1 MPRGQADQAF
11 RRLAGLDAVH
21 RHLDAMVHRIAQ
33 QVHQRRVQ
41 LVQDVAVDLSGF
53 ALDLQSH
60 LLAQRASQ
68 VAHHARHA
76 AQAIAEGP
84 HAAGQ
89 RRVVQALRQM
99 PHAPAELVDLGRAF
113 GQLALGLLDDA
124 LGVVQRR
131 LHPRVDRLAG
141 QRRARTPS
149 SACPAPACMR
159 RSRSMDALNGAIQCD
174 STSVSLDSPSS
185 LFKVSAV
192 TRSTRSPSASA
203 WSLDRRSGAGSA
215 ALAVNRPAAAAAAGS
230 LTAGA
235 RAAAQAM
242 HRAAGWA
249 RCSGARPAG
258 RSPRPARRRA
268 WPRAA
273 ADPCPAAARRYRWP
287 AGAAG
292 LPAPPPGSLPSRA
305 RCAPPDA
312 GRRCAPPLERMRR
325 AHAGFQLRGRGRVVL
340 QRQQAVVQHLHLGA
354 GFQLEQ
360 FQQGRVS
367 HLVGFTPDSVPK
379 PASAGFHPGR
389 PRWPPQRHPREYFR
403 LAPATVAGKGSSRSR
418 STE

>member
-1 MPRGQADQAF
+1 MRWASSSA
-11 RRLAGLDAVH
+11 ACT
-21 RHLDAMVHRIAQ
+21 
-33 QVHQRRVQ
+33 
-41 LVQDVAVDLSGF
+41 
-53 ALDLQSH
+53 
-60 LLAQRASQ
+60 RAST
-68 VAHHARHA
+68 VW
-76 AQAIAEGP
+76 
-84 HAAGQ
+84 
-89 RRVVQALRQM
+89 
-99 PHAPAELVDLGRAF
+99 PASA
-113 GQLALGLLDDA
+113 
-124 LGVVQRR
+124 
-131 LHPRVDRLAG
+131 
-141 QRRARTPS
+141 ARTPS

-203 WSLDRRSGAGSA
+203 WSLDRRSGAGSGG
-215 ALAVNRPAAAAAAGS
+215 AGGGS
-230 LTAGA
+230 PGRCSGGRKSDGRGSRGGAGDA
-235 RAAAQAM
+235 SGGR
-242 HRAAGWA
+242 

-340 QRQQAVVQHLHLGA
+340 QRQQAVVQHLHL
-354 GFQLEQ
+354 
-360 FQQGRVS
+360 RVS
-367 HLVGFTPDSVPK
+367 SWNSSSRDASRIWSGFTPDSVPK

-389 PRWPPQRHPREYFR
+389 PRCGRRSVTPREYFR